1 MYGMARKYMRDT
13 AKQTGTSWSIQD
25 GKVQMIPVRGYLPG
39 EAVVLTAETGLVG
52 TPEQTNDGIKV
63 RCLLNP
69 RLRIGGRIK
78 LDNASVK
85 EMKTE
90 LKMNANL
97 YGKPKLDNDGLYRII
112 KCEFTGDTR
121 GNDWY
126 ADLVCIGIDDTMHL
140 PLDQL

>member
-1 MYGMARKYMRDT
+1 
-13 AKQTGTSWSIQD
+13 
-25 GKVQMIPVRGYLPG
+25 
-39 EAVVLTAETGLVG
+39 
-52 TPEQTNDGIKV
+52 
-63 RCLLNP
+63 
-69 RLRIGGRIK
+69 
-78 LDNASVK
+78 
-85 EMKTE
+85 
-90 LKMNANL
+90 MNANL

>member
-1 MYGMARKYMRDT
+1 MSFSIKTGAQAVATGARAV
-13 AKQTGTSWSIQD
+13 AKGTG
-25 GKVQMIPVRGYLPG
+25 
-39 EAVVLTAETGLVG
+39 VLL
-52 TPEQTNDGIKV
+52 DF
-63 RCLLNP
+63 
-69 RLRIGGRIK
+69 